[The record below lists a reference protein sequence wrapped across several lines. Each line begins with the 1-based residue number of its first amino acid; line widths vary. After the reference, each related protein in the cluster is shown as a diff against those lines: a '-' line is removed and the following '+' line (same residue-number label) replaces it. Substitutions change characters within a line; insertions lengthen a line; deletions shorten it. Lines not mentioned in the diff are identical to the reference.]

1 MRTLLDNDY
10 LRSEL
15 KRPTI
20 FPTCAN
26 VSPGWKSSGARPPIV
41 ASQLLP
47 EKILSSILLD
57 FCFELNPRP
66 TSMRSFISF
75 AIVILM
81 TTVAVETLSAQTLP
95 APEAITDPKQVA
107 SKPNAEV
114 EPRSLTIE
122 KLYMTRQVGLPT
134 WSPDGKQIAFISNM
148 SGRNNIWLVPA
159 EGGWPVQLT
168 VSDQRQT
175 APAWSPDGKWI
186 AYQSDYDGDEL
197 WDIFLVSPKTGRVV
211 NLTSTREI
219 AELNPTWSPDGRYLA
234 YEVKAKTSAAYE
246 IDIYDTLMREV
257 KHLTTSTPQDKSN
270 YDPIWL
276 KDGKS
281 IVYTQDQAKGTDS
294 NIFIAEM
301 ATGKSTLLTPHEGEQ
316 RYSADDVSPDGKRV
330 LITSN
335 AANGY
340 QNIGLLEISTKK
352 ISWLTKDKWAIRGSE
367 FSPDGKRITFTAN
380 VDGSQDIYL
389 HDLATGKSTAL
400 PVPKGVNEPTGGHSA
415 FTKDGSR
422 LLYYHNGPTA
432 PGDLWVYTLATG
444 KSHQVTHSLVAGV
457 RSEDM
462 VEPYLVHYPSRDGK
476 WTISAFLY
484 VPFNMAR
491 NGQNAAIVYI
501 HGGPTSQTM
510 NSFNRFVQYAAN
522 QGYMVLAPN
531 YRGSTGYG
539 KEFQQAN
546 LFDMGGGDLQDVLAG
561 VDWIKQT
568 GHLDPKKIA
577 VMGASYGGYLSM
589 MAVTKAPEVWAAGV
603 PIVPFVNWFT
613 EIENEDPELR
623 QSDLATMGDVVKNKS
638 LYEDRSPI
646 NFVDQI
652 KAPLLLLAGGH
663 DPRCPKSETQQVV
676 DAIKKRGGTV
686 DYKIYENEGHGFA
699 RVENQIDAYQRVA
712 DFLLA
717 HVPPAD
723 CSCSLTE

>member
-1 MRTLLDNDY
+1 MRL
-10 LRSEL
+10 
-15 KRPTI
+15 
-20 FPTCAN
+20 CA
-26 VSPGWKSSGARPPIV
+26 P
-41 ASQLLP
+41 
-47 EKILSSILLD
+47 
-57 FCFELNPRP
+57 
-66 TSMRSFISF
+66 F
-75 AIVILM
+75 AIVLLM
-81 TTVAVETLSAQTLP
+81 SSVMSHVVTEAAAQALP
-95 APEAITDPKQVA
+95 APQAVTDPKQIS
-107 SKPNAEV
+107 SKPNAQV

-122 KLYMTRQVGLPT
+122 KLYMTRQIGRAS
-134 WSPDGKQIAFISNM
+134 WSPDGKTIAFVSNM
-148 SGRNNIWLVPA
+148 SGRNNLWTVPA
-159 EGGWPVQLT
+159 DGGWPVQLT

-186 AYQSDYDGDEL
+186 AYQSDFDGDEQ
-197 WDIFLVSPKTGRVV
+197 WDIFLVSPKTGKVV
-211 NLTSTREI
+211 NLTQTHEI
-219 AELNPTWSPDGRYLA
+219 AELNPIWSPDGRYLA

-246 IDIYDTLMREV
+246 IDVYDTVLREL
-257 KHLTTSTPQDKSN
+257 KHVTSGTPQDQSN
-270 YDPIWL
+270 SSPVWS
-276 KDGKS
+276 KNGKF
-281 IVYTQDQAKGTDS
+281 IVYTQEQAKGTDS
-294 NIFIAEM
+294 NIFIAEV
-301 ATGKSTLLTPHEGEQ
+301 ATGKSTLLTPHDGEQ
-316 RYSADDVSPDGKRV
+316 RFFASDISPDGAKI
-330 LITSN
+330 LLSSN

-340 QNIGLLEISTKK
+340 ENVGLLDVAKK
-352 ISWLTKDKWAIRGSE
+352 TIKWLTHDKWQIRGHE
-367 FSPDGKRITFTAN
+367 FSPDGKHITFSAN
-380 VDGSQDIYL
+380 VDGNEDIFL
-389 HDLATGKSTAL
+389 QDLAAGKATPLAI
-400 PVPKGVNEPTGGHSA
+400 PKGVNEPVGGQSA

-422 LLYYHNGPTA
+422 LLYMHNGPTA
-432 PGDLWVYTLATG
+432 PGDLWTYHFATS
-444 KSHQVTHSLVAGV
+444 KSHQLTHSLVAGV

-577 VMGASYGGYLSM
+577 VMGGSYGGYLSM
-589 MAVTKAPEVWAAGV
+589 MAVTKAPDVWAAGV

-613 EIENEDPELR
+613 EIENEDPVL
-623 QSDLATMGDVVKNKS
+623 QQGDLATMGDLVKNKA

-646 NFVDQI
+646 NFIDQI

-686 DYKIYENEGHGFA
+686 DAKVYENEGHGFA

-717 HVPPAD
+717 HVVPAD
-723 CSCSLTE
+723 CSCSLKE

>member
-1 MRTLLDNDY
+1 MRTL
-10 LRSEL
+10 
-15 KRPTI
+15 
-20 FPTCAN
+20 FP
-26 VSPGWKSSGARPPIV
+26 
-41 ASQLLP
+41 
-47 EKILSSILLD
+47 
-57 FCFELNPRP
+57 
-66 TSMRSFISF
+66 F

-81 TTVAVETLSAQTLP
+81 STLVTETTAQTLP
-95 APEAITDPKQVA
+95 APQAVTDPKKI
-107 SKPNAEV
+107 SSRPNAQI

-122 KLYMTRQVGLPT
+122 KLYMTRQVGHPT
-134 WSPDGKQIAFISNM
+134 WSPDGRSIAFISNL
-148 SGRNNIWLVPA
+148 SGRNNLWLVPA

-186 AYQSDYDGDEL
+186 AYQSDYDGDEQ
-197 WDIFLVSPKTGRVV
+197 WDIFLVSPNSGKVV
-211 NLTSTREI
+211 NLTQTREI

-234 YEVKAKTSAAYE
+234 YEVKPKTSAAYE
-246 IDIYDTLMREV
+246 IDVYDMVMREV
-257 KHLTTSTPQDKSN
+257 KHITTGTAQDKRN
-270 YDPIWL
+270 TNPIWS
-276 KDGKS
+276 KDGAY
-281 IVYTQDQAKGTDS
+281 IVYTQESAKGTDS
-294 NIFIAEM
+294 NIFM
-301 ATGKSTLLTPHEGEQ
+301 ASVTTAKSTLLTPHEGEQ
-316 RYSADDVSPDGKRV
+316 LYFANDISTLGVYDAQTV
-330 LITSN
+330 LFTSN
-335 AANGY
+335 AENGY
-340 QNIGLLEISTKK
+340 DNIGLLLVGTRGAPNPGAIK
-352 ISWLTKDKWAIRGSE
+352 WLTHDKWEIRGGE
-367 FSPDGKRITFTAN
+367 FSPDGKHLTFSAN
-380 VDGSQDIYL
+380 LDGNEEIYL
-389 HDLATGKSTAL
+389 HDLATAKSTAL
-400 PVPKGVNEPTGGHSA
+400 PIPKGVNEPAGGHAAFSA
-415 FTKDGSR
+415 DGTR
-422 LLYYHNGPTA
+422 LLYNHNGPTA

-444 KSHQVTHSLVAGV
+444 KSHQVTYSLVAGV

-476 WTISAFLY
+476 WTVSAFLY

-491 NGQNAAIVYI
+491 NGQNAAMVYI
-501 HGGPTSQTM
+501 HGGPTAQTM

-577 VMGASYGGYLSM
+577 VMGGSYGGYLSM

-613 EIENEDPELR
+613 EIENEDPVLQ
-623 QSDLATMGDVVKNKS
+623 QSDLATMGDVVKNKA

-646 NFVDQI
+646 NFIDQI

-686 DYKIYENEGHGFA
+686 DSKIYENEGHGFA
-699 RVENQIDAYQRVA
+699 RVENQIDAYKRVA

-717 HVPPAD
+717 HVVPAD
-723 CSCSLTE
+723 CSCSVTE

>member
-1 MRTLLDNDY
+1 MR
-10 LRSEL
+10 
-15 KRPTI
+15 
-20 FPTCAN
+20 
-26 VSPGWKSSGARPPIV
+26 
-41 ASQLLP
+41 
-47 EKILSSILLD
+47 D
-57 FCFELNPRP
+57 FALFV
-66 TSMRSFISF
+66 
-75 AIVILM
+75 IVILM
-81 TTVAVETLSAQTLP
+81 TTLVTEGNAAAQTLSAPQ
-95 APEAITDPKQVA
+95 AVTDPKQIT
-107 SKPNAEV
+107 SKPNAQV
-114 EPRSLTIE
+114 EPRSLSIE
-122 KLYMTRQVGLPT
+122 KLYMTRQVGRPT
-134 WSPDGKQIAFISNM
+134 WSPDGESIAFISNM
-148 SGRNNIWLVPA
+148 SGRNNLWLVPA
-159 EGGWPVQLT
+159 DGGWPVQLT
-168 VSDQRQT
+168 VSDQRQA

-186 AYQSDYDGDEL
+186 AYQSDYDGDEQ
-197 WDIFLVSPKTGRVV
+197 WDIFLVSPKTGKVV
-211 NLTSTREI
+211 NLTQTREI
-219 AELNPTWSPDGRYLA
+219 AETDPTWSPDGRYLA
-234 YEVKAKTSAAYE
+234 YLVKPKTSAASE
-246 IDIYDTLMREV
+246 IDIYDMAMREV
-257 KHLTTSTPQDKSN
+257 KHLTTNTPQDKRN
-270 YDPIWL
+270 TNPIWS
-276 KDGKS
+276 KDGRS
-281 IVYTQDQAKGTDS
+281 IVYTQEQAKGTDS
-294 NIFIAEM
+294 NIFIADV
-301 ATGKSTLLTPHEGEQ
+301 ASGKSTLLTPHEGEQ
-316 RYSADDVSPDGKRV
+316 MYFANDVDPRPIPDGGQI

-335 AANGY
+335 AENGY
-340 QNIGLLEISTKK
+340 DNIGLLDYSDKGTSVTGIFHLGK
-352 ISWLTKDKWAIRGSE
+352 IKWITKDKWEIRGGE
-367 FSPDGKRITFTAN
+367 FSPDGKQVTFTAN
-380 VDGSQDIYL
+380 VDGDEDIYL
-389 HDLATGKSTAL
+389 HDLANGKSSAL
-400 PVPKGVNEPTGGHSA
+400 PIPKGVNQPAGGHSA

-422 LLYYHNGPTA
+422 LLYNHNGPTA
-432 PGDLWVYTLATG
+432 PGDLWVYTLATS

-577 VMGASYGGYLSM
+577 VMGGSYGGYLSM
-589 MAVTKAPEVWAAGV
+589 MSVTKAPEVWAAGV

-613 EIENEDPELR
+613 EIENEDPVLQ
-623 QSDLATMGDVVKNKS
+623 QSDLATMGDVVKNKA

-646 NFVDQI
+646 NFIDQI

-686 DYKIYENEGHGFA
+686 DYRIYENEGHGFA
-699 RVENQIDAYQRVA
+699 RVENQIDAYRRVA

-723 CSCSLTE
+723 CSCSLNE

>member
-1 MRTLLDNDY
+1 MRPLAL
-10 LRSEL
+10 
-15 KRPTI
+15 
-20 FPTCAN
+20 
-26 VSPGWKSSGARPPIV
+26 
-41 ASQLLP
+41 
-47 EKILSSILLD
+47 
-57 FCFELNPRP
+57 
-66 TSMRSFISF
+66 F

-81 TTVAVETLSAQTLP
+81 STVVSETLTAQTLP
-95 APEAITDPKQVA
+95 APQAITDPKKIA
-107 SKPNAEV
+107 SKPNAQV

-122 KLYMTRQVGLPT
+122 KLYMTRQVGRPT
-134 WSPDGKQIAFISNM
+134 WSPDGKSIAFISNM
-148 SGRNNIWLVPA
+148 SGRNNLWLVPA

-168 VSDQRQT
+168 VSDQRQSS
-175 APAWSPDGKWI
+175 PAWSPDGKWI
-186 AYQSDYDGDEL
+186 AYQSDYDGDEQ
-197 WDIFLVSPKTGRVV
+197 WDIFLVSPKTGKVV

-234 YEVKAKTSAAYE
+234 YEVKPKTSAAYE

-257 KHLTTSTPQDKSN
+257 KHLTTGTPQDKSN
-270 YDPIWL
+270 SNPIWS
-276 KDGKS
+276 KDGKY
-281 IVYTQDQAKGTDS
+281 IVYTQEQAKGTDS
-294 NIFIAEM
+294 NIFIAEV
-301 ATGKSTLLTPHEGEQ
+301 ATGKSALLTPHEGEQ
-316 RYSADDVSPDGKRV
+316 RYFANDISALGMFDAQTV
-330 LITSN
+330 LLTSN
-335 AANGY
+335 AENGY
-340 QNIGLLEISTKK
+340 ENIGVLLIGTRGDPHPGAIK
-352 ISWLTKDKWAIRGSE
+352 WLTHDKWEIRGGE
-367 FSPDGKRITFTAN
+367 FSPDGKHITFSAN
-380 VDGSQDIYL
+380 VDGNEDIYL

-400 PVPKGVNEPTGGHSA
+400 PIPKGVNEPVGGHSA

-432 PGDLWVYTLATG
+432 PGDLWVYTLTTG

-457 RSEDM
+457 NSEGM

-577 VMGASYGGYLSM
+577 VMGGSYGGYLSM
-589 MAVTKAPEVWAAGV
+589 MSVTKAPDVWAAGV

-613 EIENEDPELR
+613 EIENEDPVLQ
-623 QSDLATMGDVVKNKS
+623 QSDLATMGDVVKNKA

-646 NFVDQI
+646 NFIDQI

-699 RVENQIDAYQRVA
+699 RVENQIDAYKRVA
-712 DFLLA
+712 DFLQA